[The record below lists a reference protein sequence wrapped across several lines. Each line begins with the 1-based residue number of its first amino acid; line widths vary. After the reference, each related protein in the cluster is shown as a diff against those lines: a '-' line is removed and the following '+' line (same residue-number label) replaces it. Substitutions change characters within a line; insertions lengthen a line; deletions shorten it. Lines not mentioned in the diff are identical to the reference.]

1 MRRLH
6 ASFGIGITT
15 FGLTSEMLDD
25 LPRPANILNAHPR
38 ETEALMERLDIVRL
52 SAPITKP
59 HIDWQAI
66 EAVRTDSAE
75 VETLFSWITECLD
88 AGSASPFSDK

>member
-6 ASFGIGITT
+6 AQFGVGIIT
-15 FGLTSEMLDD
+15 FGLSSEMLDE

-38 ETEALMERLDIVRL
+38 ETEALMERLDIVRVT
-52 SAPITKP
+52 APKTKP

-66 EAVRTDSAE
+66 EAVRTDSSE
-75 VETLFSWITECLD
+75 IETLFSWINECMEDGAAKL
-88 AGSASPFSDK
+88 FSES